1 VSPDVSPI
9 LCGVGNPPIGD
20 PAVRVQAENPE
31 RSFQGLTVAQ
41 FDRMA
46 PVDEVAD
53 DGGFNLGRTHGV
65 PVPSIQPPA
74 RFHLNDCRENG
85 EQDGVG
91 HG

>member
-1 VSPDVSPI
+1 MPPDVSPI
-9 LCGVGNPPIGD
+9 LSGVGNPPIGD
-20 PAVRVQAENPE
+20 PAVRVQAEDAEGPVHC
-31 RSFQGLTVAQ
+31 FPVTQ

-46 PVDEVAD
+46 PLDEVAD
-53 DGGFNLGRTHGV
+53 DGGFNLSRADGI
-65 PVPSIQPPA
+65 PVPRIQPPA